1 MQPSLIFT
9 MKQNHFIFVSAL
21 LLLLVFISSGCTF
34 LSRENT
40 PPTQAP
46 AIPQEAEI
54 LQEAEYFEDVFPEDQ
69 EPVEISLQRAVS
81 GKTVAVSW
89 DDSQMRTF
97 NIIVFDA
104 ELFKTRSG
112 NPVVWSIISLR
123 QDSLT
128 AEDSIVQTEDFI
140 GFIPSGYRIGE
151 TISEYKSSPSTP
163 DRVQL
168 SVGKEYIM
176 MVNGLTDKE
185 LLITINKEFTFTESC
200 LPPNCR

>member
-1 MQPSLIFT
+1 MQTSLIFT

-46 AIPQEAEI
+46 AIPQEAE
-54 LQEAEYFEDVFPEDQ
+54 YFEDVFPEDQ

-89 DDSQMRTF
+89 DDSKMSTF

-112 NPVVWSIISLR
+112 NPIVWSIISLR

-140 GFIPSGYRIGE
+140 GFIPSGYMIGE

-168 SVGKEYIM
+168 TVDKEYIM
-176 MVNGLTDKE
+176 VVNGLTDKE

-200 LPPNCR
+200 LPPNCQ

>member
-1 MQPSLIFT
+1 MQTSLIFT

-46 AIPQEAEI
+46 AIPQEAE
-54 LQEAEYFEDVFPEDQ
+54 YFEDVFPEDQ

-89 DDSQMRTF
+89 DDSKMSTF

-140 GFIPSGYRIGE
+140 GFIPSGYMIGE

-168 SVGKEYIM
+168 TVDKEYIM
-176 MVNGLTDKE
+176 VVNGLTDKE
-185 LLITINKEFTFTESC
+185 LLITINKEFTFTESS
-200 LPPNCR
+200 LPPNCQ